1 MYAEDTSLGCNG
13 IHNFQ
18 DTLFGVFLLPVEERG
33 KLKMLNFVE
42 AIFLVDM
49 FQKKNLLIIGLLLL
63 LIFAVA
69 VWLVG
74 VGIDRTARKIQDNML
89 EEVGRYRAGLIA
101 LDFNRTIE
109 LSGSI
114 KDYLQENSD
123 NEKSLQDL
131 LRGLVRMDNKITRI
145 WYRHK
150 SKHFVY
156 IDTLGIQPEDRVLET
171 TLEKIT
177 RGVSNKRKSCLY
189 YCDGLLYWTSF
200 LHFGNTVVGLDV
212 SLQGLH
218 AYFAGMTPGVR
229 SYVYILNK
237 EGMIITHPDELRIG
251 RHLSDSVSRRQF
263 QETVNFDR
271 IVRGTGFSQYLLVPV
286 KRVYYPIKVG
296 EEKWAVV
303 VNMPELVLKEE
314 MSAFHRYTF
323 FIVVFTVLLFSLLLI
338 MSQYKW
344 RKEYDRRRKLE
355 QETMQLNLQQLKN
368 QINPH
373 FLFNSLN
380 SLSALIGSEPEVAR
394 EFVLNLSRIYRY
406 VLEKRNESLVTVH
419 DETEFIRYYYFL
431 QKIRF
436 RDQLNLDMEEG
447 ISREERKIPVM
458 SLQLL
463 IENAIKHNEITR
475 QHPLS
480 IRIYRKEDTL
490 VVENV
495 YRPRSDSSESS
506 LGVGFENIR
515 KIYAYCS
522 DKQFEYRIQN
532 GRFICILPLLAP

>member
-156 IDTLGIQPEDRVLET
+156 IDTLGIQAEDRVLET

-218 AYFAGMTPGVR
+218 AYFAGKTPGVR

-447 ISREERKIPVM
+447 IGREERKIPVM

-522 DKQFEYRIQN
+522 DKQFEYRIQD

>member
-1 MYAEDTSLGCNG
+1 
-13 IHNFQ
+13 
-18 DTLFGVFLLPVEERG
+18 
-33 KLKMLNFVE
+33 MLNFVE

-49 FQKKNLLIIGLLLL
+49 FQKKNLLIIGLLLF

-74 VGIDRTARKIQDNML
+74 IGIDRTARKIQDNML

-131 LRGLVRMDNKITRI
+131 LRGLVKMDNKITRI

-237 EGMIITHPDELRIG
+237 EGMIITHPDELKIG
-251 RHLSDSVSRRQF
+251 RHLSDSVSCRQF

-271 IVRGTGFSQYLLVPV
+271 MVRGTGFSQYLLVPV

-303 VNMPELVLKEE
+303 VNVPELVLKEE
-314 MSAFHRYTF
+314 MSAFHRYMF
-323 FIVVFTVLLFSLLLI
+323 FIVVFTILLFSLLLV

-436 RDQLNLDMEEG
+436 RDQLYLDMEEG
-447 ISREERKIPVM
+447 VSREERKIPVM

-522 DKQFEYRIQN
+522 DKQFEYRIQD

>member
-63 LIFAVA
+63 LIFTVA

-251 RHLSDSVSRRQF
+251 RHLSDSLSRRQF

-495 YRPRSDSSESS
+495 FRPRSDSSESS

>member
-156 IDTLGIQPEDRVLET
+156 IDTLGIQAEDRVLET

-447 ISREERKIPVM
+447 IGREERKIPVM

-522 DKQFEYRIQN
+522 DKQFEYRIQD

>member
-156 IDTLGIQPEDRVLET
+156 IDTLGIQAEDRVLET

-522 DKQFEYRIQN
+522 DKQFEYRIQD

>member
-156 IDTLGIQPEDRVLET
+156 IDTLGIQAEDRVLET

-522 DKQFEYRIQN
+522 DKQFEYRIQD
-532 GRFICILPLLAP
+532 GHFICILPLLAP

>member
-156 IDTLGIQPEDRVLET
+156 IDTLGIQPEDRVLDT

-522 DKQFEYRIQN
+522 DKQFEYRIQD
-532 GRFICILPLLAP
+532 GHFICILPLLAP

>member
-447 ISREERKIPVM
+447 IGREERKIPVM

-522 DKQFEYRIQN
+522 DKQFEYRIQD

>member
-18 DTLFGVFLLPVEERG
+18 DTLFGIFLLPVEERG

-522 DKQFEYRIQN
+522 DKQFEYRIQD

>member
-156 IDTLGIQPEDRVLET
+156 IDTLGIQPEDRVLDT

-522 DKQFEYRIQN
+522 DKQFEYRIQD

>member
-522 DKQFEYRIQN
+522 DKQFEYRIQD